1 MTQNGI
7 TKKENDYFE
16 YLKKCIDGM
25 QGSTTFY
32 RTATALIPIAATEN
46 SVTCEITVA
55 NEHVNEKGT
64 MHGGQTVTLVDIL
77 TARAVGMTVRDMP
90 MVSVDLS
97 CSFMLPIPVGEIVV
111 MHAEVLKKGR
121 TMAFTEC
128 EFRRKSDNKLL
139 AKGKHNLALLPY
151 MKVADPSL
159 IRQF

>member
-7 TKKENDYFE
+7 TKDNDYFE
-16 YLKKCIDGM
+16 YLKKCIDVM
-25 QGSTTFY
+25 QGSTNFY
-32 RTATALIPIAATEN
+32 RTATSLVPIAATKD
-46 SVTCEITVA
+46 SVTCELTVT

-64 MHGGQTVTLVDIL
+64 MHGGQTVTFVDIV

-97 CSFMLPIPVGEIVV
+97 CSFMLPIPVGEVIII
-111 MHAEVLKKGR
+111 HADVLKKGR

-139 AKGKHNLALLPY
+139 AKGKHNLALLQY
-151 MKVADPSL
+151 MKAEDSSA